1 MLRPLSLFIGLRY
14 IRARQRNHF
23 ISFISLTSIL
33 GLTLGVAVMITVLSV
48 MNGFDHELRTRILG
62 MVPQATLNAYQ
73 PIEDWPQLA
82 QVAMRIP
89 QVVAAAPFIQMQ
101 GMLTAA
107 GQVSGAFVSGV
118 LPSAEK
124 QVSIVDTAMLHGH
137 LDDLRPG
144 HFDIILGQGLA
155 SALGVGIGSQV
166 MLVLPETSPSP
177 AGVIPRFK
185 RFTVV
190 GIFKVGAEVDGSLA
204 YVHLDD
210 AARLL
215 RMPGQ
220 VQGIRLRLR
229 DLFQAPQVV
238 RQILT
243 QLSDNFYG
251 STWQDTQ
258 GNLFSAIRM
267 EKTMMGLLL
276 FLIVAVAAFNIVSSL
291 VMTVT
296 DKKADIAILR
306 TLGASPAT
314 IQRIFMVQGGFVGLL
329 GTSLGVVSGVLL
341 ALSISAIVQG
351 IQRLFGLDLFAAYFV
366 DYLPSR
372 LQMSDVGMVA
382 LIALSLS
389 FLATL
394 YPSRRAARVQP
405 AEALR
410 YE

>member
-82 QVAMRIP
+82 QVAMRHP

-101 GMLTAA
+101 GMLTAS
-107 GQVSGAFVSGV
+107 GQVSGAFVTGV

-124 QVSIVDTAMLHGH
+124 TVSIVDTAMLQGH
-137 LDDLRPG
+137 LDDLHPG
-144 HFDIILGQGLA
+144 RFDIILGQGLA
-155 SALGVGIGSQV
+155 SALNVGVGSQV
-166 MLVLPETSPSP
+166 MLVLPEASPSP
-177 AGVIPRFK
+177 AGIIPRFK

-204 YVHLDD
+204 YIHLDD

-220 VQGIRLRLR
+220 VQGVRLRLR

-238 RQILT
+238 RQLLA

-267 EKTMMGLLL
+267 EKTMMALLL

-314 IQRIFMVQGGFVGLL
+314 IQRIFMVQGSFVGLL
-329 GTSLGVVSGVLL
+329 GTTLGVISGVLL
-341 ALSISAIVQG
+341 AISISSIVQG

-372 LQMSDVGMVA
+372 LQARDVGMVA